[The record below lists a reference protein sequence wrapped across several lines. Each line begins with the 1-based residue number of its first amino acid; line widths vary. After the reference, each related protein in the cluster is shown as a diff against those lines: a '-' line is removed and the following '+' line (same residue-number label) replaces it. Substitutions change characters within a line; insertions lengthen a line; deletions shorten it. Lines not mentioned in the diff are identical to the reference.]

1 MFKDQCLKGRTA
13 LVTGGGTGLG
23 LSMALR
29 FAELGANLVIA
40 SRSADH
46 LEHARDAI
54 AKTGARVL
62 ARPCDV
68 RSFESVDAVVAEAV
82 QTFGSI
88 DILVNNAAG
97 NFLCPSEDLTPNG
110 FGAVVGIVLNGSF
123 HATLAAG
130 RRMIASER
138 GGCILN
144 ILATYAF
151 TGSGFVLPSAC
162 AKAGVLAMTR
172 SLAVEWA
179 KYKIRVNAIA
189 PGPFPTEGAWKA
201 LVPSPE
207 MNELGKERIPLKR
220 YGEHEELANL
230 AAYLVSDYSAY
241 ITGDCITIDG
251 GSSLAK
257 GGTFND
263 LAMMEPSAVK
273 PMIAAM
279 RGAAKGSGKKEGPAA
294 E

>member
-1 MFKDQCLKGRTA
+1 MFKDRCLSGRTA

-46 LEHARDAI
+46 LAHAGEAI
-54 AKTGARVL
+54 AEKGAKVL
-62 ARPCDV
+62 SRSCDV
-68 RSFESVDAVVAEAV
+68 RSFESVDAVVEEAV
-82 QTFGSI
+82 STFGSI
-88 DILVNNAAG
+88 DIVVNNAAG

-110 FGAVVGIVLNGSF
+110 FASVVGIVLNGSF
-123 HATLAAG
+123 HATLSAG
-130 RRMIASER
+130 RKMIASGK
-138 GGCILN
+138 GGSILN

-151 TGSGFVLPSAC
+151 TGSGFVLPSAA

-201 LVPSPE
+201 LVPTPE
-207 MNELGKERIPLKR
+207 MNELGKEKIPLKR
-220 YGEHEELANL
+220 YGEHVELANL
-230 AAYLVSDYSAY
+230 AAYLVSDYAAY

-257 GGTFND
+257 GGTFNE
-263 LAMMEPSAVK
+263 LAMMDPQAIK
-273 PMIAAM
+273 PLIASM
-279 RGAAKGSGKKEGPAA
+279 RDASKAGRGKKKDE
-294 E
+294 

>member
-1 MFKDQCLKGRTA
+1 MFKDRCLSGRTA

-46 LEHARDAI
+46 LAHAEQAI
-54 AKTGARVL
+54 AEKGAKVL
-62 ARPCDV
+62 SKSCDV
-68 RSFESVDAVVAEAV
+68 RSFESVDAIVEEAV
-82 QTFGSI
+82 STFGSI
-88 DILVNNAAG
+88 DIVVNNAAG

-110 FGAVVGIVLNGSF
+110 FASVVGIVLNGSF
-123 HATLAAG
+123 HATLSAG
-130 RRMIASER
+130 RKMIASGK
-138 GGCILN
+138 GGSILN

-151 TGSGFVLPSAC
+151 TGSGFVLPSAA

-201 LVPSPE
+201 LVPTPE
-207 MNELGKERIPLKR
+207 MNELGKEKIPLKR
-220 YGEHEELANL
+220 YGEHAELANL
-230 AAYLVSDYSAY
+230 AAYLVSDYAAY

-257 GGTFND
+257 GGTFNE
-263 LAMMEPSAVK
+263 LAMMDPQAIK
-273 PMIAAM
+273 PLIASM
-279 RGAAKGSGKKEGPAA
+279 RDASKVGRGKKKDE
-294 E
+294 